1 MLIFRKKTPQQN
13 SNNSR
18 TENDEIWPREYV
30 KRRIRYA
37 EAMWEIA
44 YKHESYLG
52 TETVLDELLEILR
65 LDYFDHFNA
74 SHMAV
79 FMFLYL
85 GNQQIV

>member
-1 MLIFRKKTPQQN
+1 M
-13 SNNSR
+13 
-18 TENDEIWPREYV
+18 
-30 KRRIRYA
+30 RYA

-52 TETVLDELLEILR
+52 AEMVLDELLEILR

-85 GNQQIV
+85 GNQQIVLKNSRRIPIFFMEQNREYSVGKIR